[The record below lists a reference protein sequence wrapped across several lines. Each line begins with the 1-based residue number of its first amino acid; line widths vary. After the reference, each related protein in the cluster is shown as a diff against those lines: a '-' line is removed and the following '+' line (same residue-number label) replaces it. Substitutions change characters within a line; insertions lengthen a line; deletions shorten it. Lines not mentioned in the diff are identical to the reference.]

1 MSTNCMCCFD
11 RLLEKGF
18 FHRAMR
24 YERQSERKRKL
35 KESSEKKEIPAV
47 TNFVSVCFCMIVET
61 LS

>member
-1 MSTNCMCCFD
+1 
-11 RLLEKGF
+11 
-18 FHRAMR
+18 MR